1 MNSEISQ
8 NLKKERLEVYQE
20 KKDNVTENKL
30 RQEDEKEKG
39 KKVKTDDRQADREV
53 VWRGNI

>member
-1 MNSEISQ
+1 MYNRRQTDRGLSE
-8 NLKKERLEVYQE
+8 E
-20 KKDNVTENKL
+20 KDNVTENKL

-39 KKVKTDDRQADREV
+39 KKQKTDDRQADREV